1 MLLWK
6 SPSSC
11 FPSLLCSD
19 IYLTKSET
27 GRKFLLDTG
36 GQMGWYGC
44 LLRPQPFICGPGSEI
59 TLSFVPFLDSTLF
72 QTDAV
77 RFNAVNSSFLHPYP
91 IKKTLFKENGFT
103 IQVLL
108 DSWEPDKQHLKCA
121 QMTSHQRLLMH
132 HHTMLTNFMQF
143 KLKVIFKVLLLW
155 LKTWLKFHIK
165 CARTEQGV
173 PTEKERALRRSKLP
187 LLESMGLWQF
197 PPAQ

>member
-36 GQMGWYGC
+36 GQMGWYCC

-91 IKKTLFKENGFT
+91 IKKTLLKENGFT

-132 HHTMLTNFMQF
+132 HHTMLTNLMQF
-143 KLKVIFKVLLLW
+143 KQGYLQNFTTLIENMTQVSYKMCKNW
-155 LKTWLKFHIK
+155 TK
-165 CARTEQGV
+165 CLNRKGTCSQEV
-173 PTEKERALRRSKLP
+173 
-187 LLESMGLWQF
+187 
-197 PPAQ
+197 